1 MRPSPWELTL
11 TIAGLAIGVGACGGD
26 DSTFLP
32 GPPVAVNPDA
42 SVGQPGG
49 NGGSGS
55 VEPGEDAG
63 VIPPPV
69 LDAGVLQCQGP
80 SGPAQALKLTPVAS
94 GFDQPLY
101 VGQAPEDDDRLFVL
115 EQPGIVKIVRDGQIL
130 PEPFLDLTA
139 QVRQDNSEDGIVGLA
154 FHRDYRNNRR
164 LFIHYVTEQVGVSPE
179 AGTGAVGDAGGQAQP
194 VGGLFIE
201 AGASIISEFRVSDDP
216 DRAEPGSERRL
227 LVVRQPFTNHNGGML
242 AFSPLDNMLYVGLG
256 DGGSAGDP
264 TNGAQDLTRLTGKM
278 LRIDVDSSTDGL
290 PYGIPPGNMT
300 GPNVRPEIW
309 SYGWRNPWR
318 YSFDPCNGDMYIG
331 DVGQYRIEEVD
342 YEPAN
347 TPGRNYGWNI
357 MEGDICYP
365 AEVACDSTGTVLP
378 VLTYFQAQGA
388 CAVISGYVYRGQNIP
403 SLRGAYLYADYC
415 LGTFGSF
422 RMQDGV
428 MTELR
433 DITADLNPTGL
444 PSITSFGVDN
454 QGEIYV
460 VAREGTIFRIDP
472 E

>member
-1 MRPSPWELTL
+1 
-11 TIAGLAIGVGACGGD
+11 
-26 DSTFLP
+26 
-32 GPPVAVNPDA
+32 
-42 SVGQPGG
+42 
-49 NGGSGS
+49 
-55 VEPGEDAG
+55 
-63 VIPPPV
+63 
-69 LDAGVLQCQGP
+69 
-80 SGPAQALKLTPVAS
+80 
-94 GFDQPLY
+94 
-101 VGQAPEDDDRLFVL
+101 
-115 EQPGIVKIVRDGQIL
+115 
-130 PEPFLDLTA
+130 
-139 QVRQDNSEDGIVGLA
+139 
-154 FHRDYRNNRR
+154 
-164 LFIHYVTEQVGVSPE
+164 
-179 AGTGAVGDAGGQAQP
+179 
-194 VGGLFIE
+194 
-201 AGASIISEFRVSDDP
+201 
-216 DRAEPGSERRL
+216 
-227 LVVRQPFTNHNGGML
+227 
-242 AFSPLDNMLYVGLG
+242 
-256 DGGSAGDP
+256 
-264 TNGAQDLTRLTGKM
+264 
-278 LRIDVDSSTDGL
+278 
-290 PYGIPPGNMT
+290 
-300 GPNVRPEIW
+300 
-309 SYGWRNPWR
+309 
-318 YSFDPCNGDMYIG
+318 MYIG